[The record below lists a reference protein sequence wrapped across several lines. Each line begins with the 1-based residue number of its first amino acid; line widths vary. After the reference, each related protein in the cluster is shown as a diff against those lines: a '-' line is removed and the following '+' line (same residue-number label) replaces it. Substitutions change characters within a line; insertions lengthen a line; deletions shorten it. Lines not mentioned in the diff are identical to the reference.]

1 MVRIVPGVATIAA
14 LSSFLIDSTEAM
26 FRFDCFN
33 EIVMERAD
41 PIVSFG
47 KTAGHV
53 HIVSGGNGFS
63 LTSGYDELV
72 ASSCTSC
79 PIGADKSAYW
89 VPALYAKY
97 KNGTVYG
104 LVKGHQIVYYEPRG
118 QKGEKVY
125 ALPKGLKIL
134 AGDPS
139 LRTYNESS
147 LAQQAISWQCLD
159 YSKSYPQTPGL
170 PTTHC
175 PDGLRGQ
182 VNFPM
187 CWNGKDLDSPNH
199 KDHMAYSE
207 SVEGGKCPS
216 THPIK
221 VVKLFYELFFSVK
234 EWDSEWVGDQHPF
247 VLSHNDPT
255 GYGFHGDFLN
265 GWDVDVLQAAVDQCA
280 DENLFDSSL
289 CPPLTA
295 SFSKNPPATRCTVG
309 KHVNEPI
316 DHVAALPGY
325 TVDGKPITGPTTSP
339 TSAPAPST
347 SAPTPSTSSPATS
360 KSPVPSTSSK
370 PTTTS
375 RPSSTHKPSTTRSAA
390 PTPAPFN
397 DGTCP
402 ELVTGTNYIG
412 YDVGSIAGVSDPKQC
427 CTKCTFFANAVAFT
441 HAGGTCYCKG
451 KKGTV
456 APQGG
461 ATSGVFKIVPVSDP
475 AACSEIVDG
484 VNFSLN
490 DIGSIGGIFDAT
502 DCCLKCKSFANAKA
516 FTHHGDTCYCKSR
529 KGALEPQAGR
539 VSGVIAQGVARA
551 IALLKRRCCLF
562 IPSRRASIPKN
573 DCTGKYLST

>member
-33 EIVMERAD
+33 EIVMERM
-41 PIVSFG
+41 S
-47 KTAGHV
+47 TL
-53 HIVSGGNGFS
+53 SRCGGNGFS

-97 KNGTVYG
+97 KNGTGYG

-118 QKGEKVY
+118 QKGEKVH

-139 LRTYNESS
+139 LRTYNDSS
-147 LAQQAISWQCLD
+147 LAQQAITWQCLD

-170 PTTHC
+170 PTTRC

-234 EWDSEWVGDQHPF
+234 EWDSEWAGDQHPF

-280 DENLFDSSL
+280 DENFFDSSK
-289 CPPLTA
+289 CPPLA
-295 SFSKNPPATRCTVG
+295 PSFSKNAPTKCTAA

-325 TVDGKPITGPTTSP
+325 TADGKPITGPTTSP
-339 TSAPAPST
+339 SSAPPAPST
-347 SAPTPSTSSPATS
+347 SAPTPSTSNPATS
-360 KSPVPSTSSK
+360 KSPVPSTSS
-370 PTTTS
+370 TTS
-375 RPSSTHKPSTTRSAA
+375 KPSSTLKPSTIRPSA
-390 PTPAPFN
+390 PTPAPSN
-397 DGTCP
+397 NGSCSELGT
-402 ELVTGTNYIG
+402 GSNYVG
-412 YDVGSIAGVSDPKQC
+412 NDVGSIGGVSDPKQC
-427 CTKCTFFANAVAFT
+427 CTKCTFFANAIAFT
-441 HAGGTCYCKG
+441 HAGNTCYCKG

-461 ATSGVFKIVPVSDP
+461 ATSGVFKTLAVTDP
-475 AACSEIVDG
+475 SACSELVDG

-490 DIGSIGGIFDAT
+490 DVGSIGAIFVAT
-502 DCCLKCKSFANAKA
+502 ECCSKCKTFANAKA
-516 FTHHGDTCYCKSR
+516 FTHAGTTCYCKSK
-529 KGALEPQAGR
+529 KGTSESQGGAT
-539 VSGVIAQGVARA
+539 SGVIA
-551 IALLKRRCCLF
+551 
-562 IPSRRASIPKN
+562 
-573 DCTGKYLST
+573 